1 MKNAI
6 KTLWNG
12 IKAVFTAVID
22 WFATLFGMKED
33 TKYARV
39 LRGIVSTAF
48 AVILVVWAAAALY
61 GLGRSLHWR
70 INNLF
75 DKGDDDYYYVEHL
88 SENLSYYKGYYGN
101 DGYLRNG
108 KNRKVLKDI
117 EWVSKP
123 LEGDSLVCYS
133 NGRRRGYFHLR
144 DGRVVVKP
152 KYQHAWIFSEGLAA
166 VDEDGWVK
174 FIDTKGDVV
183 IDRRFAYNEDDCG
196 YVFHSGRC
204 AVRESSG
211 DKMGIIDRSGKWVL
225 PPVYDEVNLRDTFLV
240 LTQGY
245 RQAVLTFGMDTVIPM
260 TAASFIIDDTTILA
274 TFADHSQ
281 KVYSLQGQLITNAEI
296 GNVEQMMYETRE
308 VMYPVNKDGHEC
320 TDEYYCYTNPIERMD
335 VATCLRYEGEMDW
348 YGLMSPEG
356 KILTPP
362 LYVNITAV
370 AKDLYLCETDYGRGI
385 MLNSKGQPVEP

>member
-12 IKAVFTAVID
+12 IKAVFTAVIE

-133 NGRRRGYFHLR
+133 NGKRRGYFHLR

-240 LTQGY
+240 LTQGN

-320 TDEYYCYTNPIERMD
+320 TDEYYCYTNPIRSEEHTSELQSR
-335 VATCLRYEGEMDW
+335 
-348 YGLMSPEG
+348 
-356 KILTPP
+356 
-362 LYVNITAV
+362 
-370 AKDLYLCETDYGRGI
+370 
-385 MLNSKGQPVEP
+385 